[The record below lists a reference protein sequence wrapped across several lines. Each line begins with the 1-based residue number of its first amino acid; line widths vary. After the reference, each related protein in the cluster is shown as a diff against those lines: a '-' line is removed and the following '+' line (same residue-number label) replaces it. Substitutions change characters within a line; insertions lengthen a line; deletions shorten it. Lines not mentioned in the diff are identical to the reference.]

1 MEEYIVSARKYR
13 PMSFDSVVGQ
23 NALTTTLRNA
33 VKSGKLAHAYLFCG
47 PRGVG
52 KTTCA
57 RIFAKAINCLNPT
70 ADGEACGQCESCR
83 AFSEQRSYNIFELDA
98 ASNNSVENIKQIME
112 QTRIPPQVGRYKV
125 FIIDEVHMLST
136 AAFNAFLKT
145 LEEPPAH
152 VIFILATTEK
162 HKILPTILSRCQIY
176 DFERM
181 TVENTIAHLKHV
193 ADKEG
198 IKYEEEALGIIAE
211 KADGGMRDA
220 LSIFDQAASFCQG
233 NITYQKVI
241 EDLNE
246 LDADNYFHIVD
257 LAMENKVSD
266 IMLLLNSIIEKGFDG
281 GNLINGLA
289 SHVRNVLMAK
299 DASTLTLLE
308 VSKQQRDK
316 YAEQAQRCPTRF
328 LYTALKIMNQ
338 CDLNYRQS
346 SNKRLLVE
354 LTLIQVAQ
362 ITQPEDT
369 ADGAGRSP
377 KRLKSLFIHLTTARN
392 TAAQQVATPG
402 KNLGYGTNKTGT
414 AALSVVSNDTEALS
428 QAMTAAANTITSA
441 ASLASAQTDNK
452 PKPKA
457 IKLSGLGITFQSLKR
472 KQEAAVKQ
480 EAEITNKEENEE
492 FTQELLEL
500 QWLSMCNRMPQKM
513 IALASRMKNVKP
525 HISNFPEIEIVVDN
539 QILLDQINEIKGRIR
554 VTLAKA
560 LHNGSVNLTLRL
572 AEAEEISRK
581 LTKKEVFDELMKQ
594 KEVRS
599 FVESMGL
606 ELT

>member
-1 MEEYIVSARKYR
+1 
-13 PMSFDSVVGQ
+13 
-23 NALTTTLRNA
+23 
-33 VKSGKLAHAYLFCG
+33 
-47 PRGVG
+47 
-52 KTTCA
+52 
-57 RIFAKAINCLNPT
+57 
-70 ADGEACGQCESCR
+70 
-83 AFSEQRSYNIFELDA
+83 
-98 ASNNSVENIKQIME
+98 
-112 QTRIPPQVGRYKV
+112 
-125 FIIDEVHMLST
+125 
-136 AAFNAFLKT
+136 
-145 LEEPPAH
+145 
-152 VIFILATTEK
+152 
-162 HKILPTILSRCQIY
+162 
-176 DFERM
+176 
-181 TVENTIAHLKHV
+181 
-193 ADKEG
+193 
-198 IKYEEEALGIIAE
+198 
-211 KADGGMRDA
+211 
-220 LSIFDQAASFCQG
+220 
-233 NITYQKVI
+233 
-241 EDLNE
+241 
-246 LDADNYFHIVD
+246 
-257 LAMENKVSD
+257 
-266 IMLLLNSIIEKGFDG
+266 
-281 GNLINGLA
+281 
-289 SHVRNVLMAK
+289 MAK

-402 KNLGYGTNKTGT
+402 KNLVYGTNKTGT

-539 QILLDQINEIKGRIR
+539 QILLNQINEIKGRIR